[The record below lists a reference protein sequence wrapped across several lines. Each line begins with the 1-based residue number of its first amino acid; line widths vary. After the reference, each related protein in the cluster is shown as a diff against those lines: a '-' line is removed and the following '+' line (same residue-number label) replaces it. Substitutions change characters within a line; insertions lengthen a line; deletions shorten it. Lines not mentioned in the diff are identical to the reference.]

1 MSRVREAT
9 LAVKVLSVDAG
20 SLKAF
25 GSCEATT
32 RPLASI
38 ITAEVLLLIE
48 ASETNS
54 SISF

>member
-54 SISF
+54 LISF